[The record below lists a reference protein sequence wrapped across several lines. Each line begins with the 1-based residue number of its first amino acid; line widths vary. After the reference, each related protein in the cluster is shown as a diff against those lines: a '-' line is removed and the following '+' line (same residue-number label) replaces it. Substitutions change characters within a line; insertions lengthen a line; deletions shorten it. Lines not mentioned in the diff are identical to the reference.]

1 MERTCEVP
9 LNVILSQ
16 LMQRKVNYSDSD
28 YHYSNKKLKQNVL
41 RMMTECKQLGEQ
53 RLLPLCKDSK

>member
-1 MERTCEVP
+1 MEQTCEEP

-28 YHYSNKKLKQNVL
+28 YHYRKEKLKQNVL
-41 RMMTECKQLGEQ
+41 RMMTECKRLG
-53 RLLPLCKDSK
+53 R